1 MWHKPFM
8 RYCVLG
14 SGSNGNSCVVKH
26 ESAVI
31 LVDAGLGPL
40 VLKKRLGSMGIS
52 LQEITHVLLTHE
64 HWDHTR
70 GLKGLCKRCPGIV
83 VGGTRGTLSR
93 LDPEIEAERSVLS
106 PKRAFS
112 IHGITVHSF
121 STSHDSADS
130 LAFRIESPGGVLGLA
145 TDLGTYDDSIVEA
158 LKGANGLVL
167 EANHCSRML
176 DIGPYPAFL
185 KRRVAGEAGHLSNA
199 QCRNLLEH
207 ILPSNPAVSVT
218 FAHISAV
225 NNAAHNLWKTLS
237 PLFPD
242 AKKPANWNL
251 GDRRKALAP
260 VDCTTQLSFKGF

>member
-1 MWHKPFM
+1 M
-8 RYCVLG
+8 
-14 SGSNGNSCVVKH
+14 KH

-40 VLKKRLGSMGIS
+40 VLKKRLSSMGIA

-70 GLKGLCKRCPGIV
+70 GLRGLCKRSPGIV
-83 VGGTRGTLSR
+83 VAGTRGTLSR
-93 LDPEIEAERSVLS
+93 LDLEIEAERAALN
-106 PKRAFS
+106 PKQAYD
-112 IHGITVHSF
+112 INGITVHSF
-121 STSHDSADS
+121 PTSHDSAAS
-130 LAFRIESPGGVLGLA
+130 LGFRIESPGGVLGVA
-145 TDLGTYDDSIVEA
+145 TDLGTYDDSVVEA

-167 EANHCSRML
+167 EANHCSAML
-176 DIGPYPAFL
+176 DMGPYPAFL
-185 KRRVAGEAGHLSNA
+185 KRRVAGKTGHLSNA
-199 QCRNLLEH
+199 QCRSLLER

-225 NNAAHNLWKTLS
+225 NNAAHNIWKTLS
-237 PLFPD
+237 PLFPG

-251 GDRRKALAP
+251 GDRKKALAP